1 MVFLNPL
8 SDIAF
13 KKLFANQAKKA
24 ILMSFLNSILNRQEG
39 EKIIEVTITDP
50 YNNPDTEW
58 LKLSIVDVRCVDQAG
73 KNYIVEVQA
82 RYQKNYPER
91 SQYYA
96 SLAIARQL
104 HNKQQFREIM
114 PVVFVGILDFEL
126 FQGNDYISHHKILNT
141 KSFQCDLTHLEFHF
155 IELPKFK
162 KTLEQLQT
170 VEEKWLYLLR
180 HASELQKIPTQLKNP
195 LELEEAFETLEQG
208 NMSPEELYA
217 YDRFI
222 DAQRVEFDILLSA
235 KEKGLEEGRQEGR
248 LEGRQEG
255 RQEERFEIAKK
266 MLVQGIDLQAIA
278 AITGLSLEEIKRI
291 KSHS

>member
-1 MVFLNPL
+1 MIFLNPL

-24 ILMSFLNSILNRQEG
+24 ILMSFLNSVLNRQEG
-39 EKIIEVTITDP
+39 EKIIDVTITDP

-104 HNKQQFREIM
+104 QNRQQYLEIM

-126 FQGNDYISHHKILNT
+126 FQGTDCISHHKILNT
-141 KSFQCDLTHLEFHF
+141 KSFKCDLTHLEFHF

-195 LELEEAFETLEQG
+195 FELEEAFETLEQG

-222 DAQRVEFDILLSA
+222 DAQRVEFDVLLSA
-235 KEKGLEEGRQEGR
+235 KEKGLEEGLQKGLQEG
-248 LEGRQEG
+248 EKK
-255 RQEERFEIAKK
+255 AK
-266 MLVQGIDLQAIA
+266 LAIA
-278 AITGLSLEEIKRI
+278 QQLLQHMDVKHVAKLTGLSVQEVQALITSDKN
-291 KSHS
+291 

>member
-222 DAQRVEFDILLSA
+222 DAQRVEFDTLLSA
-235 KEKGLEEGRQEGR
+235 EEKGLQKGLQEGEKKAK
-248 LEGRQEG
+248 LV
-255 RQEERFEIAKK
+255 IAQQ
-266 MLVQGIDLQAIA
+266 LLQHMDAKHVA
-278 AITGLSLEEIKRI
+278 KLTGLSVQEVQALITSDKN
-291 KSHS
+291 